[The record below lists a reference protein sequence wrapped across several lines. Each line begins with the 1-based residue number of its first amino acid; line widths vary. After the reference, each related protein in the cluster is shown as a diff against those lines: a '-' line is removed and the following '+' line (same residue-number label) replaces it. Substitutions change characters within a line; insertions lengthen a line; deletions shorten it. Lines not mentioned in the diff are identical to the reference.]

1 MRQAVGL
8 QLENGHVPGALP
20 RAGMKQA
27 IGLKA
32 NESMSTSFRTC
43 ILTLIT
49 KRHSRSQAPKNSVLR
64 PPEPSIQTACNP
76 LAKAY
81 HFPVYTFAVSRAKQ
95 SHERSQS
102 AGDASLCRRTPKR
115 VATLPAG
122 RGKRQCGV

>member
-20 RAGMKQA
+20 RAGMRQA
-27 IGLKA
+27 VGLKA
-32 NESMSTSFRTC
+32 NEGGSTSFRIC

-64 PPEPSIQTACNP
+64 PPEASIQTACNP

-95 SHERSQS
+95 SDARRAKAPATLRS
-102 AGDASLCRRTPKR
+102 AGALQNGSQL
-115 VATLPAG
+115 AAG
-122 RGKRQCGV
+122 RVCAA